1 MVRIFF
7 IRCVESRKP
16 EHYSL
21 TIKNRIYKQVTKIAK
36 ISDGK
41 RFENAFKNSINENHV
56 LIKRLNDNAAS
67 FGGSTNTRFTSTN
80 ECDFL
85 LFENNTRIL
94 YGLELKTTLGS
105 LTYWRK
111 DFEDKNK
118 KQSFQIKKNQILGL
132 KKFSKYSGGVFGFVI
147 NFRKTPENRTF
158 FVSIIDFL
166 NYTDTLKKK
175 SINVHDVLKM
185 NPIEIENRLLRTN
198 YWYNIEKFFN
208 ESFT

>member
-1 MVRIFF
+1 ML
-7 IRCVESRKP
+7 S
-16 EHYSL
+16 
-21 TIKNRIYKQVTKIAK
+21 IYRQVNNIAK

-41 RFENAFKNSINENHV
+41 RFENAFKNSINEKHV

-67 FGGSTNTRFTSTN
+67 FGESTNTRFTSTN

-85 LFENNTRIL
+85 LFENDTRTL

-111 DFEDKNK
+111 DFEDKKK

-132 KKFSKYSGGVFGFVI
+132 EKFSQYDGGIFGFVI
-147 NFRKTPENRTF
+147 NFRKTSENHTF
-158 FVSIIDFL
+158 FVSINDFL
-166 NYTDTLKKK
+166 KYTNALNKK
-175 SINVHDVLKM
+175 SINIHDVLQM

-198 YWYNIEKFFN
+198 YWYNLEKFFQDTTCYGLRKEN
-208 ESFT
+208 TL